1 MNTKAL
7 LAGTIL
13 TALFAGT
20 STFAGDNDYLFEDA
34 AYATTTESV
43 VTQKVSYQ
51 EVVAGTGYVF
61 EDSNN

>member
-13 TALFAGT
+13 TALFAGQT
-20 STFAGDNDYLFEDA
+20 ASAADNDYLFEDA

-43 VTQKVSYQ
+43 VVQTVSFQ
-51 EVVAGTGYVF
+51 APKATIVGV
-61 EDSNN
+61 NR